1 NVCFFVEKNGI
12 SRLLEIS
19 SQCFIFPGSIPM
31 ATLIIRHM
39 IEHSLLL
46 KTSMDMI
53 LCAQTNPPPNSIRE
67 LRLFVLS
74 FQSRCP
80 YIVILHLLTI
90 RMVDHSKLMDRH
102 ASFSVRN
109 VDGSSYGYGSSKG

>member
-1 NVCFFVEKNGI
+1 MSG
-12 SRLLEIS
+12 RLLKIS

-53 LCAQTNPPPNSIRE
+53 LCAQTNPPPNSSIRE
-67 LRLFVLS
+67 QTS
-74 FQSRCP
+74 D
-80 YIVILHLLTI
+80 I
-90 RMVDHSKLMDRH
+90 SKKSAINSLCML
-102 ASFSVRN
+102 
-109 VDGSSYGYGSSKG
+109 